1 MGAHSQTA
9 GGIPRNSWGSRLA
22 ASCVTGLLVIGVIA
36 FVGLGIGPHTGAY
49 KTTTMLSG
57 SMSPGIPVGA
67 VLVAV
72 PKPISE
78 IHPGEVVTFEAPV
91 ADRHVVTHRVTEAKI
106 SGGALLLRTKGD
118 ANAQPDPWQARL
130 ATDKVWVVTTV
141 IPWAGKLVQQLR
153 NPLIHRATVIVL
165 PALLVLVG
173 FGAIWGRRGPVA
185 A

>member
-1 MGAHSQTA
+1 MGAHSHSA
-9 GGIPRNSWGSRLA
+9 RGIPRFTWGSRVA
-22 ASCVTGLLVIGVIA
+22 AFCATGFFVLGLIA
-36 FVGLGIGPHTGAY
+36 FVGLGLGPHTGAY

-91 ADRHVVTHRVTEAKI
+91 PDRHVVTHRVTEAKVAN
-106 SGGALLLRTKGD
+106 GVLLLRTKGD
-118 ANAQPDPWQARL
+118 ANAKPDPWL
-130 ATDKVWVVTTV
+130 AQLHTDKVWVVTTV

-153 NPLIHRATVIVL
+153 NPLVHKATVLVL
-165 PALLVLVG
+165 PAIIVLVG
-173 FGAIWGRRGPVA
+173 FGAIWGRRGAVA